1 MTLKLIPH
9 ELPEKN
15 GNGNHPGGKHWN
27 PGNKIKKN
35 NNGVLKNICLRL
47 IHFINRGS
55 RFTYQQIDE
64 LILVLH
70 QSILGLQKKKQ
81 ELLQNKRQKKK
92 HQ

>member
-15 GNGNHPGGKHWN
+15 GNGTPGGKHWN
-27 PGNKIKKN
+27 PGNTIKKN

-81 ELLQNKRQKKK
+81 ELLQNKRKKNRR
-92 HQ
+92 